1 AQAINHDTTITITRA
16 ASRPSSNPLRA
27 ASRSAAPRTT
37 IQARL
42 ERLIAPYAIYQDD
55 LEENDDR
62 EVAERYNTL
71 SPSYDELYEQEQS
84 PKHKAVIEFIADE
97 RFKILVDVGCGPGTF
112 LERAQELYEYA
123 IGIDLSMSM
132 LNAAKRR
139 RTGKT
144 DLVQATSRLLPIKND
159 SVNCLV
165 SISTLRADPSLRAS
179 TSEMKRICR
188 KKTLLADNLLQH

>member
-1 AQAINHDTTITITRA
+1 M
-16 ASRPSSNPLRA
+16 
-27 ASRSAAPRTT
+27 
-37 IQARL
+37 
-42 ERLIAPYAIYQDD
+42 
-55 LEENDDR
+55 EENDDR

-71 SPSYDELYEQEQS
+71 SPSYNELYGQEQS
-84 PKHKAVIEFIADE
+84 SKHKAVIEFIADE

-112 LERAQELYEYA
+112 LESAQELYEYA

-132 LNAAKRR
+132 LKAAKRR

-165 SISTLRADPSLRAS
+165 SISTLRADPGLRAS

-188 KKTLLADNLLQH
+188 KKAVLAVSLFQHPENDVPRLLAGTEHSSRISARETVYFLRLSD